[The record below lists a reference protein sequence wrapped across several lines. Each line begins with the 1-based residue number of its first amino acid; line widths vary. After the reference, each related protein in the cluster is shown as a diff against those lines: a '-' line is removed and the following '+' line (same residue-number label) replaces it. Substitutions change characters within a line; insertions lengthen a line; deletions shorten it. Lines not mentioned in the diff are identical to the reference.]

1 MKLYR
6 RGTRWWVDY
15 HVDAVRYRESTGCT
29 DQRAAER
36 RARTIIADRE
46 RGVTGREAG
55 IVRRTPITVRE
66 AVVDWIASLEADVAA
81 GARSAGHLRSLR
93 SHARLYIVPALGS
106 KALGD
111 ISRADLQRWRDELR
125 DGRRTSATVNRIVC
139 SLRTLLSWA
148 VERDIIES
156 APTAGL
162 RALRERP
169 AARHRAL
176 TDAEVDAWKAALRA
190 LRMARRAPWRLD
202 DMVDWVDLLRE
213 TGLRDEESS
222 GLTVGMVH
230 IGRRCIELPATLC
243 KGAKART
250 IPLSAAAIA
259 VLAPRIEGREL
270 TARIFDPMS
279 RRKALEVAWAA
290 TGLEGRI
297 PTAHDL
303 RHTAACR
310 WVRAG
315 WTLTEIQHALGHK
328 SPTTTA
334 RYLHRYGRRH
344 ADLAAALDR
353 LTGEQASE

>member
-1 MKLYR
+1 MRLYR
-6 RGTRWWVDY
+6 RGSRWWVVY
-15 HVDAVRYRESTGCT
+15 HVDQTRYRESTGCT

-55 IVRRTPITVRE
+55 IVRRKATTVRE
-66 AVVDWIASLEADVAA
+66 AVADWLASIEADVAA

-106 KALGD
+106 RVLGELG
-111 ISRADLQRWRDELR
+111 RADLQRWRDDLR
-125 DGRRTSATVNRIVC
+125 DGRTSATVNRIVC
-139 SLRTLLSWA
+139 SLRSLLSWA
-148 VERDIIES
+148 VEREIIDS

-176 TDAEVDAWKAALRA
+176 SDAEVDAWKAALRT
-190 LRMARRAPWRLD
+190 LRLARRAPWRLD
-202 DMVDWVDLLRE
+202 DMVDWIDLLRE
-213 TGLRDEESS
+213 TGLRDDESV
-222 GLTVGMVH
+222 GLTVGMVD
-230 IGRRCIELPATLC
+230 IDRRCIELPATLC
-243 KGAKART
+243 KGAKARM
-250 IPLSAAAIA
+250 IPLSTAAIA
-259 VLAPRIEGREL
+259 VLSPRIEGREL
-270 TARIFDPMS
+270 TARIFEPMS
-279 RRKALEVAWAA
+279 RRKALEVAWTT

-353 LTGEQASE
+353 LTAEQPSE